1 MSVETDRE
9 LALKTLREICEK
21 SDAPAQA
28 KSSAART
35 ILEMLGDIGRLQETK
50 KDLQNKALSEMT
62 KNELDAEIARIA
74 KAPDTIPISERR
86 PKSSASK
93 RAASKRKAS
102 SKSRKASRTN
112 GALGAKYD
120 F

>member
-1 MSVETDRE
+1 MSIENDRE

-35 ILEMLGDIGRLQETK
+35 ILEMLGDIGRLQEQK
-50 KDLQNKALSEMT
+50 KDSENKLLSEMT
-62 KNELDAEIARIA
+62 KYELDAEIAKIA
-74 KAPDTIPISERR
+74 RVHEPIPVSERR
-86 PKSSASK
+86 PSPKPKKRKKYKPRVK
-93 RAASKRKAS
+93 RAP
-102 SKSRKASRTN
+102 N
-112 GALGAKYD
+112 LDGAGANKYN